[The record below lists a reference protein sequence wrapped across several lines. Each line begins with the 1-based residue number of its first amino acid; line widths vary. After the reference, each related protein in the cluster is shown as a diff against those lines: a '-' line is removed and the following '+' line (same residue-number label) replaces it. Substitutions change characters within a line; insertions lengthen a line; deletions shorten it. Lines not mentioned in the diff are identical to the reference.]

1 MSQGAGGSRQ
11 GSPEER
17 RSMQRL
23 RNRSVAPLCAIDV
36 HSGYPAQRF
45 GPDESPVCPETA
57 RD

>member
-1 MSQGAGGSRQ
+1 
-11 GSPEER
+11 
-17 RSMQRL
+17 MQRL